1 MKIVEELKRSGK
13 CRRSLTMTGFK
24 VHADAVFFSAKL
36 VVYISFP
43 TNCEG
48 VQYGFFGVLE
58 IFSKTAFSILL
69 ANLDT
74 CKKKTGQLED
84 WYPLGQI
91 CSHGRGPVCRNV
103 PEEAWSGRTLC
114 L

>member
-48 VQYGFFGVLE
+48 VQYGFFGNLE
-58 IFSKTAFSILL
+58 VFSKTAFSILL

-91 CSHGRGPVCRNV
+91 CSRGRGPVCRDV
-103 PEEAWSGRTLC
+103 SEEE
-114 L
+114 